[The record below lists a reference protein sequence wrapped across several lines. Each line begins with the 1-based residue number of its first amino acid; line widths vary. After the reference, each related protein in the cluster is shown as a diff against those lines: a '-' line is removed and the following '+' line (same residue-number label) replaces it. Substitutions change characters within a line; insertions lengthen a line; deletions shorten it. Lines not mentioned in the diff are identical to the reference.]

1 MGKNDSDQE
10 PDANTI
16 NLSANTVNVVNDDP
30 SISQKPSQT
39 TKTKTVIIKTST
51 GDIQDEPWF
60 TSRWRPAA
68 AWVYLFICI
77 FDFVLAPVG
86 TSALNAYQHI
96 PNTHENSWQTLTTQ
110 GGSIFHLS
118 FGAIIGISA
127 YGRTRE
133 KIAYDG
139 EGDNSTPVNSPRN
152 G

>member
-1 MGKNDSDQE
+1 MTDETNTSPLPEFLNPDNNKGSDR
-10 PDANTI
+10 
-16 NLSANTVNVVNDDP
+16 
-30 SISQKPSQT
+30 T
-39 TKTKTVIIKTST
+39 TKTQVTVVKSVSNP
-51 GDIQDEPWF
+51 GDNNEPWF

-68 AWVYLFICI
+68 CWVYLFICI
-77 FDFVLAPVG
+77 FDFVLAPIG
-86 TSALNAYQHI
+86 TELVNVYQKI

-133 KIAYDG
+133 KVAYDG
-139 EGDNSTPVNSPRN
+139 SPDNDTPSNSSRN